1 MDNQKQKKKKSVMD
15 TLSATMVLVL
25 IALLLVFVGY
35 TYLALKNGYTLDD
48 LIDNIVGNLIG
59 VLAAFLLFDILNNK
73 LTQDAY
79 ARETSQQITK
89 TLMGEPEILDS
100 FSDEDKKTFLKS
112 TITSMIKDEDAVDML
127 STNMEKYFDRA
138 RGARIRKMFDYTIN
152 LEPNLTEEYVKAGF
166 PGATDG
172 KYYLIDEELKFS
184 VKCLDSVSP
193 MIKRVW
199 TVDCWRPDR
208 MRILPRAFSMRI
220 WWWNRKLWTSSTVF
234 PRTRSGM

>member
-1 MDNQKQKKKKSVMD
+1 MDNQKQKKKSVMD

-48 LIDNIVGNLIG
+48 LIDNFVGNLIG

-100 FSDEDKKTFLKS
+100 FSDEDKKS
-112 TITSMIKDEDAVDML
+112 NRIRAVSLAML
-127 STNMEKYFDRA
+127 STGCFKVVNDGITYFPISTPSKPVREISSGTLYPASDNAFPAPIASISEIAKIAVHGICFSRNS
-138 RGARIRKMFDYTIN
+138 FVTI
-152 LEPNLTEEYVKAGF
+152 
-166 PGATDG
+166 
-172 KYYLIDEELKFS
+172 
-184 VKCLDSVSP
+184 
-193 MIKRVW
+193 
-199 TVDCWRPDR
+199 
-208 MRILPRAFSMRI
+208 
-220 WWWNRKLWTSSTVF
+220 
-234 PRTRSGM
+234 

>member
-112 TITSMIKDEDAVDML
+112 T
-127 STNMEKYFDRA
+127 
-138 RGARIRKMFDYTIN
+138 
-152 LEPNLTEEYVKAGF
+152 
-166 PGATDG
+166 
-172 KYYLIDEELKFS
+172 
-184 VKCLDSVSP
+184 
-193 MIKRVW
+193 
-199 TVDCWRPDR
+199 
-208 MRILPRAFSMRI
+208 LP
-220 WWWNRKLWTSSTVF
+220 
-234 PRTRSGM
+234 P

>member
-127 STNMEKYFDRA
+127 STNMVKQ
-138 RGARIRKMFDYTIN
+138 
-152 LEPNLTEEYVKAGF
+152 LT
-166 PGATDG
+166 PGG
-172 KYYLIDEELKFS
+172 Q
-184 VKCLDSVSP
+184 CLQIQHFRENQLTP
-193 MIKRVW
+193 
-199 TVDCWRPDR
+199 
-208 MRILPRAFSMRI
+208 L
-220 WWWNRKLWTSSTVF
+220 
-234 PRTRSGM
+234 SGMFAETA

>member
-79 ARETSQQITK
+79 ARETSLQITK
-89 TLMGEPEILDS
+89 TLMGEPQILDT
-100 FSDEDKKTFLKS
+100 FSDEDKRTFHHT
-112 TITSMIKDEDAVDML
+112 TITTKKKDEDAEDIL
-127 STNMEKYFDRA
+127 YPNME
-138 RGARIRKMFDYTIN
+138 I
-152 LEPNLTEEYVKAGF
+152 
-166 PGATDG
+166 
-172 KYYLIDEELKFS
+172 
-184 VKCLDSVSP
+184 
-193 MIKRVW
+193 
-199 TVDCWRPDR
+199 
-208 MRILPRAFSMRI
+208 
-220 WWWNRKLWTSSTVF
+220 
-234 PRTRSGM
+234 

>member
-127 STNMEKYFDRA
+127 STNMEKGKRRQDPENVRLHDQSGAESDRGICKS
-138 RGARIRKMFDYTIN
+138 RFPRSHRRKV
-152 LEPNLTEEYVKAGF
+152 L
-166 PGATDG
+166 
-172 KYYLIDEELKFS
+172 
-184 VKCLDSVSP
+184 
-193 MIKRVW
+193 
-199 TVDCWRPDR
+199 PDR
-208 MRILPRAFSMRI
+208 
-220 WWWNRKLWTSSTVF
+220 
-234 PRTRSGM
+234 

>member
-1 MDNQKQKKKKSVMD
+1 MD

-89 TLMGEPEILDS
+89 TLMGEPEITQYLVPILNRRS
-100 FSDEDKKTFLKS
+100 W
-112 TITSMIKDEDAVDML
+112 IL
-127 STNMEKYFDRA
+127 SAMK
-138 RGARIRKMFDYTIN
+138 
-152 LEPNLTEEYVKAGF
+152 
-166 PGATDG
+166 
-172 KYYLIDEELKFS
+172 
-184 VKCLDSVSP
+184 
-193 MIKRVW
+193 IKR
-199 TVDCWRPDR
+199 
-208 MRILPRAFSMRI
+208 LS
-220 WWWNRKLWTSSTVF
+220 
-234 PRTRSGM
+234 

>member
-1 MDNQKQKKKKSVMD
+1 MDNQKQKKKKRVMD

-89 TLMGEPEILDS
+89 TLMESRRSWILS
-100 FSDEDKKTFLKS
+100 AMK
-112 TITSMIKDEDAVDML
+112 
-127 STNMEKYFDRA
+127 
-138 RGARIRKMFDYTIN
+138 
-152 LEPNLTEEYVKAGF
+152 
-166 PGATDG
+166 
-172 KYYLIDEELKFS
+172 
-184 VKCLDSVSP
+184 
-193 MIKRVW
+193 IKR
-199 TVDCWRPDR
+199 
-208 MRILPRAFSMRI
+208 LS
-220 WWWNRKLWTSSTVF
+220 
-234 PRTRSGM
+234 

>member
-1 MDNQKQKKKKSVMD
+1 VTGSGHITCGSPQSMRAYLRGRKFMDNQKQKKKKSVMD

-89 TLMGEPEILDS
+89 TLMG
-100 FSDEDKKTFLKS
+100 
-112 TITSMIKDEDAVDML
+112 
-127 STNMEKYFDRA
+127 
-138 RGARIRKMFDYTIN
+138 
-152 LEPNLTEEYVKAGF
+152 
-166 PGATDG
+166 
-172 KYYLIDEELKFS
+172 
-184 VKCLDSVSP
+184 
-193 MIKRVW
+193 
-199 TVDCWRPDR
+199 
-208 MRILPRAFSMRI
+208 
-220 WWWNRKLWTSSTVF
+220 
-234 PRTRSGM
+234 

>member
-127 STNMEKYFDRA
+127 STNMEKYFDPENVRLHDQS
-138 RGARIRKMFDYTIN
+138 GAESDGGICKSRIPRSHRRKV
-152 LEPNLTEEYVKAGF
+152 L
-166 PGATDG
+166 
-172 KYYLIDEELKFS
+172 
-184 VKCLDSVSP
+184 
-193 MIKRVW
+193 
-199 TVDCWRPDR
+199 PDR
-208 MRILPRAFSMRI
+208 
-220 WWWNRKLWTSSTVF
+220 
-234 PRTRSGM
+234 

>member
-1 MDNQKQKKKKSVMD
+1 MDNQKQKKKKSVMG

-112 TITSMIKDEDAVDML
+112 TIASMIKDEDAGICFL
-127 STNMEKYFDRA
+127 PIWRNIST
-138 RGARIRKMFDYTIN
+138 GQ
-152 LEPNLTEEYVKAGF
+152 KA
-166 PGATDG
+166 PGSG
-172 KYYLIDEELKFS
+172 
-184 VKCLDSVSP
+184 KCLIIRSIWS
-193 MIKRVW
+193 
-199 TVDCWRPDR
+199 
-208 MRILPRAFSMRI
+208 RI
-220 WWWNRKLWTSSTVF
+220 
-234 PRTRSGM
+234 